1 MSRIAVHARFLAVA
15 SAALLLLGACGGG
28 SDGGQEESDG
38 GGDTAAT
45 GECGGSGGKTLKLE
59 ASDFQFEPAELSAPA
74 GEQVTV
80 EFTNSD
86 SAPHTFTIEDL
97 DCDTGSVDAG
107 QSAELSFTMPDSETG
122 WICTIHPDMT
132 GTLTPQ

>member
-1 MSRIAVHARFLAVA
+1 MSRIGARARFFAVVC
-15 SAALLLLGACGGG
+15 AALLVLGACGGSDEDQEG
-28 SDGGQEESDG
+28 SQGT
-38 GGDTAAT
+38 GDSAAT
-45 GECGGSGGKTLKLE
+45 GECGGSGGKSLKVE
-59 ASDFQFEPAELSAPA
+59 AADFQYEPSELSAPA

-86 SAPHTFTIEDL
+86 DAPHTFTIEDL

-107 QSAELSFTMPDSETG
+107 QSAELSFTMPDADMG

-132 GTLTPQ
+132 GTLTPK